1 MLPLIIYSIAT
12 EYRYAEAYIQFQPHV
27 YLTTAYLVILLFL
40 HAFWFY
46 LFIKIILNVINT
58 GTSEDLQ
65 QNVVTN
71 AEDKKKEE

>member
-1 MLPLIIYSIAT
+1 
-12 EYRYAEAYIQFQPHV
+12 V

-71 AEDKKKEE
+71 AEDKKKED